1 MALKNGI
8 KHFLKTTYNNFYK
21 APRFQKLFYIL
32 TVLFIMSLF
41 AKHKDRAMGMEGF
54 TSQST
59 EFKLKEGPL
68 LYDDFYANVYDEL
81 VFNKMKNDYEIGQ
94 MVDIT
99 KPSDTSI
106 ILDIGCGTGHH
117 ASSLAAHGYKVV
129 GIDLSPSMIKKAQ
142 STYPELEFKVADAL
156 DTMAF
161 PGNAFTHITC
171 LYFTIYYMK
180 NKRQFFENC
189 LHWLMPGGFLVLHL
203 VNRDLFDPII
213 PAGDP
218 FHIVSPQSYAKK
230 RITSSIVKFD
240 QYDYKANFELIPS
253 NNDTDDVNAIF
264 HETFKPLANEIGANE
279 IGANANNKQIIK
291 NEHKFYMPTQTAIL
305 ALAKEI
311 GFIMYSQVDMI
322 KCQYTHQF
330 LYVLQKPS

>member
-8 KHFLKTTYNNFYK
+8 KHFLKTSYNHFYK
-21 APRFQKLFYIL
+21 ASRLQKLFYIL
-32 TVLFIMSLF
+32 AILFIMTLF
-41 AKHKDRAMGMEGF
+41 VKHRDMEGF
-54 TSQST
+54 EERST
-59 EFKLKEGPL
+59 EFKLKEGPKI
-68 LYDDFYANVYDEL
+68 YDDFYATVYDEL
-81 VFNKMKNDYEIGQ
+81 VFNKVKNDYEIGQ
-94 MVDIT
+94 IMETT

-117 ASSLAAHGYKVV
+117 ASSLASHGYKVI
-129 GIDLSPSMIKKAQ
+129 GIDISASMIKKAQ
-142 STYPELEFKVADAL
+142 LTYPELDFKLADAL
-156 DTMAF
+156 DTMVF

-171 LYFTIYYMK
+171 LYFTIYYIK

-189 LHWLMPGGFLVLHL
+189 NHWLMPGGFLILHL

-230 RITSSIVKFD
+230 RITSTIVKFD

-264 HETFKPLANEIGANE
+264 HETFKPT
-279 IGANANNKQIIK
+279 ANNKQKKIIK
-291 NEHKFYMPTQTAIL
+291 NEHQFYMPTQAAIL
-305 ALAKEI
+305 ALAKEV
-311 GFIMYSQVDMI
+311 GFILSAQIDMI

-330 LYVLQKPS
+330 LYILQKPN